1 MVYSLNSIKKIK
13 IGIEKLINY
22 FYLRENKYSNFISI
36 CYLSD
41 IKTIQD
47 AVDTLKYLT
56 NNGYNSTDKLIERII
71 YLYSRDLP
79 NYQYLA
85 RLSLLHQSVID
96 TKGIEEYSVLTLWNC
111 AIEAIIEDEER
122 KSRYIKIKLIVDNNA
137 KVNLE
142 SINFS
147 I

>member
-13 IGIEKLINY
+13 IGIEKLIKY
-22 FYLRENKYSNFISI
+22 FYLRENKYSNFISN

-47 AVDTLKYLT
+47 AVDTLKYIT
-56 NNGYNSTDKLIERII
+56 DDGYNSTDKLIERII

-79 NYQYLA
+79 DYQYLA

-96 TKGIEEYSVLTLWNC
+96 TKGIEEYSILTLWNC
-111 AIEAIIEDEER
+111 AIEAIIEEEER
-122 KSRYIKIKLIVDNNA
+122 KSGYIKIKFIVDNNG

-142 SINFS
+142 FY
-147 I
+147 

>member
-1 MVYSLNSIKKIK
+1 MVYRLNSIKKIK
-13 IGIEKLINY
+13 IGIEKLIKY
-22 FYLRENKYSNFISI
+22 FYLRENKYSNFISN

-47 AVDTLKYLT
+47 AVDTLKYIT
-56 NNGYNSTDKLIERII
+56 DNGYNSTDKLIERII

-79 NYQYLA
+79 DYQYLA

-96 TKGIEEYSVLTLWNC
+96 TKGIEEYSILTLWNC
-111 AIEAIIEDEER
+111 AIEAIIEEEER
-122 KSRYIKIKLIVDNNA
+122 KSGYIKIKFIVDNNG

-142 SINFS
+142 FY
-147 I
+147 

>member
-13 IGIEKLINY
+13 IGIEKLIKY
-22 FYLRENKYSNFISI
+22 FYLRENKYSNFISN

-47 AVDTLKYLT
+47 AVDTLKYIT
-56 NNGYNSTDKLIERII
+56 DNGYNSTDKLIERII

-79 NYQYLA
+79 DYQYLA

-96 TKGIEEYSVLTLWNC
+96 TKGIEEYSILTLWNC
-111 AIEAIIEDEER
+111 AIEAIIEEEER
-122 KSRYIKIKLIVDNNA
+122 KSGYIKIKFIVDNNG

-142 SINFS
+142 FY
-147 I
+147 

>member
-13 IGIEKLINY
+13 IGIEKLIKY
-22 FYLRENKYSNFISI
+22 FYLRENKYSNFISN

-47 AVDTLKYLT
+47 AVDTLKYIT
-56 NNGYNSTDKLIERII
+56 DNGYNSTDKLIERII

-79 NYQYLA
+79 DCQYLA
-85 RLSLLHQSVID
+85 RLSLLYQSVID
-96 TKGIEEYSVLTLWNC
+96 TKGIEEYSILTLWNC

-122 KSRYIKIKLIVDNNA
+122 KCGYLKIKFIVNNNA

-142 SINFS
+142 FY
-147 I
+147 